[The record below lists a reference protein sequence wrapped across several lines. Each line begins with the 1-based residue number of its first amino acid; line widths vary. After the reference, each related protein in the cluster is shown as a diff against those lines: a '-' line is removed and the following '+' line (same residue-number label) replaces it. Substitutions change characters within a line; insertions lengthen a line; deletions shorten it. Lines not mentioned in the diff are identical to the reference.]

1 MKNKVSLLVL
11 LCFMSI
17 VYAQAQNTQQL
28 TLQEAVELALQNSDG
43 AKASEARLNVAESE
57 MNVTK
62 NLQYPDLKLSGQYM
76 YLTNADVNLKLAT
89 GSSDGE
95 GDSGSSPKV
104 NQLLL
109 GQASASMPLFSGF
122 KLKNTVK
129 SSEHLYQAA
138 SFDAKNDTETIA
150 LNVIQEYIS
159 LYKSRQAVTLIEE
172 NLKSAQQRVKDFSA
186 MEQNGLLARND
197 LLKAQLQESNVEVSL
212 EEAKKNARILNYELA
227 TLLKLPEE
235 TNIETETTEF
245 GLVSSPTVSIGT
257 DRFDLEALKYQKE
270 AADDQVK
277 VAQSK
282 YYPSLSLSGGYIAL
296 DLQNAITVTN
306 AMNVGVGVS
315 YNLSDLFKAK
325 SDTKLAKY
333 KAEELNY
340 NLDAFADKVKVQVEN
355 ANQEYELALK
365 THNMYLKSE
374 EQAKENYRIV
384 KDKYDNGL
392 ADTNDLLDADV
403 QQLQARI
410 QLAYAEANITQR
422 YYELLTA
429 KGQLTNTLQN

>member
-57 MNVTK
+57 INVTK

-138 SFDAKNDTETIA
+138 SFNAKNDNETIA

-235 TNIETETTEF
+235 TNIETATTEF
-245 GLVSSPTVSIGT
+245 GLVGSPTVSIGT

-325 SDTKLAKY
+325 SDIKLAKY
-333 KAEELNY
+333 KAEELHY
-340 NLDAFADKVKVQVEN
+340 NLDAFTDKVKVQVEN

>member
-57 MNVTK
+57 LNITK

-138 SFDAKNDTETIA
+138 SFNAKNDNETIA

-212 EEAKKNARILNYELA
+212 EEAKKNASILNYELA

-235 TNIETETTEF
+235 TNIETATTEF

-325 SDTKLAKY
+325 SDIKLAKY

-340 NLDAFADKVKVQVEN
+340 NLDAFTDKVKVQVEN

-374 EQAKENYRIV
+374 EQAEENYRIV

>member
-11 LCFMSI
+11 LCSI
-17 VYAQAQNTQQL
+17 SIGYVQAQSTQQL
-28 TLQEAVELALQNSDG
+28 TLQEAVEMALQNSDG

-95 GDSGSSPKV
+95 GDSGSSPKI

-129 SSEHLYQAA
+129 SAEHLYQAA
-138 SFDAKNDTETIA
+138 SFNAKNDNETIA
-150 LNVIQEYIS
+150 LNVIQDYIS

-172 NLKSAQQRVKDFSA
+172 NLKGAQQRVKDFTA

-212 EEAKKNARILNYELA
+212 EEAKKNASILNYELA

-235 TNIETETTEF
+235 TKIETATTEF
-245 GLVSSPTVSIGT
+245 GLVGSPTVSTET

-282 YYPSLSLSGGYIAL
+282 YYPSLALSGGYIAL

-325 SDTKLAKY
+325 SDIKLAKY
-333 KAEELNY
+333 KAEELHY

-403 QQLQARI
+403 QQLQAQI
-410 QLAYAEANITQR
+410 QLAYAEANITQL

>member
-57 MNVTK
+57 LNVTK

-138 SFDAKNDTETIA
+138 SFNAKNDNETIA
-150 LNVIQEYIS
+150 LNVIQKYIN

-212 EEAKKNARILNYELA
+212 EEAKKNASILNYELA

-235 TNIETETTEF
+235 TNIETATTEF

-325 SDTKLAKY
+325 SDIKLAKY
-333 KAEELNY
+333 KAEELRY
-340 NLDAFADKVKVQVEN
+340 NLDAFTDKVKVQVEN

-374 EQAKENYRIV
+374 EQAEENYRIV

-410 QLAYAEANITQR
+410 QLAYAEANITQS

>member
-11 LCFMSI
+11 LCSI
-17 VYAQAQNTQQL
+17 SIGYVQAQSTQQL
-28 TLQEAVELALQNSDG
+28 TLQEAVEMALQNSDG

-95 GDSGSSPKV
+95 GDSGSSPKI

-129 SSEHLYQAA
+129 SAEHLYQAA
-138 SFDAKNDTETIA
+138 SFNAKNDNETIA
-150 LNVIQEYIS
+150 LNVIQDYIS

-235 TNIETETTEF
+235 TNIETTTEF

-325 SDTKLAKY
+325 SDVKLAKY
-333 KAEELNY
+333 KAEEFNY
-340 NLDAFADKVKVQVEN
+340 NLDAFTDKVKVQVEN

>member
-57 MNVTK
+57 LNVTK

-109 GQASASMPLFSGF
+109 GQASASMPLFYGF

-138 SFDAKNDTETIA
+138 SFNAKNDNETIA

-235 TNIETETTEF
+235 TNIETATTEF

-325 SDTKLAKY
+325 SDIKLAKY
-333 KAEELNY
+333 KAEELHY
-340 NLDAFADKVKVQVEN
+340 NLDAFTDKVKVQVEN

>member
-57 MNVTK
+57 MNITK

-138 SFDAKNDTETIA
+138 SFNAKNDNETIA

-235 TNIETETTEF
+235 TNIETATTEF

-325 SDTKLAKY
+325 SDIKLAKY
-333 KAEELNY
+333 KAEELHY
-340 NLDAFADKVKVQVEN
+340 NLDAFTDKVKVQVEN

-384 KDKYDNGL
+384 KDKYNNGL

>member
-28 TLQEAVELALQNSDG
+28 TLQEAVGLALQNSDG

-95 GDSGSSPKV
+95 ADSGSSPKV

-138 SFDAKNDTETIA
+138 SFNAKNDNETIA

-235 TNIETETTEF
+235 TNIETATTEF

-325 SDTKLAKY
+325 SDIKLAKY
-333 KAEELNY
+333 KAEELHY
-340 NLDAFADKVKVQVEN
+340 NLDAFTDKVKVQVEN